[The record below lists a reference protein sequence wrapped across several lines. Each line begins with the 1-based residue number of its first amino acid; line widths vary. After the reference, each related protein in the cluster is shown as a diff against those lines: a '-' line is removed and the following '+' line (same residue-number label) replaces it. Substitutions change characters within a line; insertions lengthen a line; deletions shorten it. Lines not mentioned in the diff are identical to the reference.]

1 MSTFKPTDKNEFKT
15 DIKTKFLVGDILR
28 CDSRDEKPI
37 EAMRRDNIKNLPTM
51 RNIGMEMASVYDE
64 IHCSHKILF
73 EVIEELSKQYSVREV
88 RCMGSGCG
96 QYSACGYYLDG
107 E

>member
-1 MSTFKPTDKNEFKT
+1 MSTFKPFKKLDFKA
-15 DIKTKFLVGDILR
+15 DIKAKLLNGSILR

-37 EAMRRDNIKNLPTM
+37 EAIRREHIKKVPTM
-51 RNIGMEMASVYDE
+51 KNIGMEIASVYDE

-73 EVIEELSKQYSVREV
+73 EVIDELSNQYSVRKTL
-88 RCMGSGCG
+88 CSGSGACE
-96 QYSACGYYLDG
+96 YSTYAYYLDG